1 MPGRSSHERR
11 HWRRSDGEIPAPGR
25 LHSASAGNPRPPIFA
40 RGLCGERKLKRSARA
55 ADHAGMRPLRV
66 GRWSMLT
73 KFTALS
79 LVCFAALGVAP
90 SQLLARQIR
99 DRALQTT
106 VRSAELLSGTIA
118 DSQLEPADLSG
129 GGMDPERARALDA
142 ALQQAKSKDRVA
154 RFKIWNTRGQIVY
167 SDDHDAIGKKFEI
180 EEDLEEALRGKTHSG
195 ISDGEEK
202 EQAGERDLGLLL
214 EAYVPLRFSAASKP
228 AGAFEIYVPYGPVA
242 AATTR
247 DVRKVY
253 ALVAGGLTLLFLL
266 LYRIVAR
273 ASRSLRRQA
282 EENRHQALHD
292 PLTGLPNRRSLY
304 ERLEALIARAGGRP
318 LALLVA
324 DLDGFKELNDTLG
337 HRAGDL
343 VLSELGPRIA
353 AALPEAELLARMG
366 GDEFAVI
373 TVDADPAATAARF
386 RAALDEPFVIDGIS
400 LRVQASLGIARWP
413 EHGDDAHALIQ
424 RADVAMYQAK
434 EQQCGWLEYEATR
447 DEHSRT
453 RLALAGELRRA
464 ISDSELVV
472 HYQPKADLARGEVIS
487 VEALVRWQH
496 PELGLL
502 PPGQF
507 VPMAEQTGQIRP
519 LTLFVLDAAAAQ
531 AREWEQAGLDLKVA
545 VNLAMAN
552 LIDGQ
557 LPGDVAAL
565 LAKHRLAPSR
575 LILEI
580 TENVAMADPTRT
592 LAILEW
598 LRSLGVGLS
607 LDDFGTG
614 HSSLAYLRQLQ
625 VDELKIDRSFV
636 TNMVRDDQN
645 AAIVRST
652 IDLAHAVGI
661 RIVAEGVEDADTM
674 FELKAMGA
682 DEMQGFYL
690 SPAVPPAEIA
700 AMLMHASAR
709 ATPLSTP
716 SS

>member
-1 MPGRSSHERR
+1 M
-11 HWRRSDGEIPAPGR
+11 
-25 LHSASAGNPRPPIFA
+25 RPP
-40 RGLCGERKLKRSARA
+40 
-55 ADHAGMRPLRV
+55 RV
-66 GRWSMLT
+66 GSWSLLT
-73 KFTALS
+73 KFTVLS
-79 LVCFAALGVAP
+79 LLCFAALGVAL
-90 SQLLARQIR
+90 SQLLAHQIR
-99 DRALQTT
+99 DRALSNS
-106 VRSAELLSGTIA
+106 VASAELLSGTIA
-118 DSQLEPADLSG
+118 DGQLKPTDMSG
-129 GGMDPERARALDA
+129 GGMDPARAQALDA
-142 ALQQAKSKDRVA
+142 ALAQARAHNRIA
-154 RFKIWNTRGQIVY
+154 RFKIWNTAGQIVY
-167 SDDHDAIGKKFEI
+167 SDDHLAIGKKFEI
-180 EEDLEEALRGKTHSG
+180 EHDLGVALGGKTHSG
-195 ISDGEEK
+195 ISHGKAK
-202 EQAGERDLGLLL
+202 EQAGERSLGALL
-214 EAYVPLRFSAASKP
+214 EAYVPLRFSVGAKP
-228 AGAFEIYVPYGPVA
+228 VGAFEIYVPYGPVE
-242 AATTR
+242 AATAS

-253 ALVAGGLTLLFLL
+253 ALVAGGLTLLLLL

-282 EENRHQALHD
+282 EENRRQALHD

-304 ERLEALIARAGGRP
+304 ERLDKLLADGHP

-337 HRAGDL
+337 HHAGDL
-343 VLSELGPRIA
+343 VLSQLGPRVEA
-353 AALPEAELLARMG
+353 AVPEVELLARIG
-366 GDEFAVI
+366 GDEFAII
-373 TVDADPAATAARF
+373 TFDPEPAAVAERF
-386 RAALDEPFVIDGIS
+386 RAALDDPFLIDGIS
-400 LRVQASLGIARWP
+400 LTVHASAGIARFP
-413 EHGDDAHALIQ
+413 DHGEDAHELLQ

-434 EQQCGWLEYEATR
+434 TRQRDWLEYEPAR

-472 HYQPKADLARGEVIS
+472 HYQPKADLARGQVMS

-502 PPGQF
+502 PPGEF
-507 VPMAEQTGQIRP
+507 IPMAEQTGQIRP

-531 AREWEQAGLDLKVA
+531 AREWEEAGLDLKVA
-545 VNLAMAN
+545 VNLALAN

-557 LPGDVAAL
+557 LPEDVAVL
-565 LAKHRLAPSR
+565 LAKHKLAPSR

-580 TENVAMADPTRT
+580 TENVVMADPART
-592 LAILEW
+592 LAILEQ

-636 TNMVRDDQN
+636 TDMVRDEQN

-690 SPAVPPAEIA
+690 SPAVPATEIT
-700 AMLMHASAR
+700 AMLMHAFRAR
-709 ATPLSTP
+709 DAAA
-716 SS
+716 SSDYEG